1 MSAFR
6 PGDRTVEIAGVCHR
20 LRLSVS
26 ALAEMATAFEAESP
40 KALAARLRTAT
51 VADWNTVL
59 RIVAT
64 PRPTTAL
71 ERDELLAVMPDL
83 SALISDGLRA

>member
-1 MSAFR
+1 MSDFR
-6 PGDRTVEIAGVCHR
+6 IGDRIIEIAGTRHR

-26 ALAEMATAFEAESP
+26 ALAEIASVFEAESP
-40 KALAARLRTAT
+40 KALAARLRKAT
-51 VADWNTVL
+51 VSDWNRVL

-64 PRPTTAL
+64 PRPMTL
-71 ERDELLAVMPDL
+71 ERDEMLAVMPEL

>member
-1 MSAFR
+1 MSDFR
-6 PGDRTVEIAGVCHR
+6 IGDRRVEIAGRQHR

-26 ALAEMATAFEAESP
+26 GLAEMAAVFEADNP
-40 KALAARLRTAT
+40 KALAARLRKAT
-51 VADWNTVL
+51 VEDWNRVL

-64 PRPTTAL
+64 PRPMML
-71 ERDELLAVMPDL
+71 GRDEMLAVMPDL